1 MEQYFFLSS
10 ILMNFVSNL
19 EVQFHLSINI
29 NILLMTYLFLL
40 STYAQSN
47 KTQHDAHI
55 NLNVISQLMTFGSVD
70 SPIIINRGKNM
81 CVSQL
86 CFKFLQFEYYK
97 SYPLK
102 IISSS
107 RFVRKG
113 I

>member
-10 ILMNFVSNL
+10 ILMNFASNL

-86 CFKFLQFEYYK
+86 CFKFLQFEYYTQD
-97 SYPLK
+97 
-102 IISSS
+102 
-107 RFVRKG
+107 VADG
-113 I
+113 

>member
-86 CFKFLQFEYYK
+86 CFKFLQFEYYTQD
-97 SYPLK
+97 
-102 IISSS
+102 
-107 RFVRKG
+107 VADG
-113 I
+113 